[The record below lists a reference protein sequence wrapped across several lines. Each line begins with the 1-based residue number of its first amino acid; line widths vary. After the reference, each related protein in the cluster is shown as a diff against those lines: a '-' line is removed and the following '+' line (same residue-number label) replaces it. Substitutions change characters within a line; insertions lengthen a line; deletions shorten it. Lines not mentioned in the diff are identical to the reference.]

1 MLKYLRQCLLP
12 NYEVLLKLQ
21 VSQVSS
27 NKQLIQSGLMRYHEL
42 LHAYS
47 EMQSA
52 VCCHDSTSKPLVV
65 LLYTNICP
73 IIHFKG
79 IESL

>member
-1 MLKYLRQCLLP
+1 MLP
-12 NYEVLLKLQ
+12 NYEALLKLQ
-21 VSQVSS
+21 VSQVT
-27 NKQLIQSGLMRYHEL
+27 IQSALMRCHEL
-42 LHAYS
+42 HHAYS

>member
-1 MLKYLRQCLLP
+1 
-12 NYEVLLKLQ
+12 
-21 VSQVSS
+21 
-27 NKQLIQSGLMRYHEL
+27 MRYHEL
-42 LHAYS
+42 HHAYS